1 VVLPPLS
8 IEWAASLRH
17 SQGALN
23 LKKCIKND
31 TWVVFSPFCSKS
43 YISIEEIFADRVIYA
58 KLSGAS
64 AQGTL
69 GKEGWG

>member
-23 LKKCIKND
+23 LKNCIKND
-31 TWVVFSPFCSKS
+31 TYIVLPPLCSNF
-43 YISIEEIFADRVIYA
+43 YISIEEIFADRVIYE